1 MLLFIQNL
9 VKAYGYT
16 KWIASHSKHNFMTNK
31 QIINAGMP
39 DIVFENRNKEYGAYA
54 LRIGYGN
61 RLLGATIAGLKV
73 VFLFA
78 LLSSVNQTEKDI
90 IAGNKKGNRL

>member
-1 MLLFIQNL
+1 MDTIKDCISFKTQFHENMQMI
-9 VKAYGYT
+9 K
-16 KWIASHSKHNFMTNK
+16 
-31 QIINAGMP
+31 NATMP

-61 RLLGATIAGLKV
+61 RLLVATIAGLKI

-90 IAGNKKGNRL
+90 IAGNKNGNWL